1 MTKKI
6 TATAAQN
13 LFFGMLFLLSLTTS
27 AQKFIVKDGLVTI
40 NKNVVYNKQQ
50 SKQILKELYS
60 TSNKITFASIKK
72 ETDRLGFEHET
83 LEQQFNLISV
93 AFAIIKIHSKNNRI
107 ESLSSGYSS
116 IPEKFNTNASLSAA
130 QALVIAQQNIG
141 ASSYLWEDQAAS
153 NELGYEKPVGELM
166 ILPPVYKKGTHK
178 LVYKFEIYSI
188 TPFGGGEY
196 YIDATT
202 GEILLF
208 DDKIKHAN
216 NLGANG
222 TVLTEADTKETYCLD
237 LEESA
242 ESNFMATG
250 SGDTRYSGNQNFET
264 RAELNGTFTL
274 NDDTRN
280 VFTRNAN
287 NLAPVGN
294 SLPYITNYTEFS
306 DNDNTWTSQEYDNA
320 AKDNAALDAHW
331 GMIQCYDYFNNV
343 HGRDSYDAAGS
354 ELRSYVHVDTNYDNA
369 FWFLNTMSYGDGGTY
384 FTPLTSLD
392 VAAHELGHGVT
403 QYSANLVYQ
412 GESGGLNEGFSDIWG
427 AAVEFTVKGNGNDT
441 NPNAEIWDI
450 GEEIGITGPLRSMS
464 NPNSQGQPDTY
475 QGSYW
480 SDTCVGCSDNG
491 GVHYNSGVLNYW
503 FYLISTGG
511 SGTNDNGDAFDV
523 TEIGISKSAL
533 ISYRTLDVYLT
544 SSSNFAAARVASMQA
559 TEDLY
564 GYCSQ
569 EFVSVVNAW
578 HAVGVGDAYQA
589 SLSLSETSA
598 CGSNSFV
605 ISGGTYPGGVYSGE
619 GVTDDGNGTSF
630 TFDPT
635 GLAVT
640 DYTVTYTLS
649 CGDVTSI
656 ATDTISLSDGAIDL
670 TCQSYTV
677 TLDQGGNASIIS
689 EDLISN
695 LVSDTSNYT
704 LNQTGTFNPQSI
716 TGTSVSLGDDSA
728 SSSIDIGF
736 PFTFYE
742 TQYTALYIASN
753 GFISFD
759 NSGTSGSSSWT
770 PTSLPGAGAP
780 NAIIAGVWDD
790 LSPNISGTIRYDVVG
805 TAPNRRFIVDF
816 IDVPT
821 YTDATPSAFEVTFQ
835 VQLFEGSNKIEI
847 HTTKADNDGAA
858 RTQGIESAS
867 GSAASSVFG
876 RNNVSWG
883 TTNDYV
889 AFIPDSIF
897 PDNCGNAV
905 SFSLN
910 KDAFT
915 CKDIGENLITITAD
929 DGNGSVTSCT
939 ATVTVVGELTS
950 FNGSW
955 DNGVPS
961 ATKMAVFNTNYDT
974 SSGDIDACSCEIAE
988 AVTLTIGA
996 GEYLKVEG
1004 NIKVDGSLIV
1014 EHQGSV
1020 VQVSEDAVVT
1030 NNGVININIT
1040 TPTLMPQDFMV
1051 LGTPM
1056 TIGVPQGVDTP
1067 IFRKFSHNTLAF
1079 RPHPGIQA
1087 LFADGTNFIDEDSND
1102 YSVYSSDFVPGT
1114 GYYVKP
1120 QASQTDGNQQY
1131 NLRYSDGTLNSGII
1145 TYALDYNTTGTG
1157 TGTASDNK
1165 NASPNVLSNP
1175 YASGI
1180 LANDFLLANDAV
1192 DELYFWEHNTAT
1204 SATFPGSDITNYNMA
1219 DISIFNATG
1228 FNPASTGSGASFG
1241 GTISS
1246 GQGFGV
1252 KNNGATSATGQ
1263 NIVFTNSMRTENNN
1277 SLRTPQGT
1285 DRIWLSLQSNEYDL
1299 HSTTLIGFTNNATP
1313 SFDPKYDSKRVGV
1326 PVSIYSHLP
1335 NGSETLAI
1343 QGRELFSEDKEVL
1356 LGFSSQ
1362 IDAVASLYTISI
1374 DNLEGVQISAAT
1386 VYLKDNYTGVVT
1398 NISDRDY
1405 TFSSDKGTFN
1415 ARFTLQ
1421 FIDQNQLGD
1430 SDIAIDNIVLFP
1442 NPASTG
1448 FTVVSPKSMLK
1459 SIEVFDVLGR
1469 KVILTKSNALT
1480 QRVDITS
1487 LKSAAYLV
1495 KITTQNGIVV
1505 KQLVKQ

>member
-1 MTKKI
+1 MKNIFLINYSKNI
-6 TATAAQN
+6 
-13 LFFGMLFLLSLTTS
+13 LFGLVMFSCSLVS
-27 AQKFIVKDGLVTI
+27 AQKFLVKDGLV
-40 NKNVVYNKQQ
+40 VVSKEFNYQKQQ
-50 SKQILKELYS
+50 QKELLKEVFS
-60 TSNKITFASIKK
+60 ASDKTSFMSLKTV
-72 ETDRLGFEHET
+72 TDRLGFEHET
-83 LEQQFNLISV
+83 FQQYFNTIPV
-93 AFAIIKIHSKNNRI
+93 AFGIVKTHSKGNRVASI
-107 ESLSSGYSS
+107 STGYSS
-116 IPEKFNTNASLSAA
+116 IPENFNTSASLSAN
-130 QALVIAQQNIG
+130 QAMVFAQQNIG
-141 ASSYLWEDQAAS
+141 ASSYLWEDLAAS
-153 NELGYEKPVGELM
+153 EALGYSKPLGTLM
-166 ILPPVYKKGTHK
+166 ILPPVYKKDVFK

-196 YIDATT
+196 YIDATS

-216 NLGANG
+216 NLGADG
-222 TVLTEADTKETYCLD
+222 SVLKDNNSKQTYSSEPEDAATFL
-237 LEESA
+237 
-242 ESNFMATG
+242 ATG

-306 DNDNTWTSQEYDNA
+306 DNDNSWTSQEYDNA

-354 ELRSYVHVDTNYDNA
+354 QLRSFVHVDTNYDNA

-427 AAVEFTVKGNGNDT
+427 AAVEFAVKGNGNDT

-464 NPNSQGQPDTY
+464 DPNSEGQPDTY

-480 SDTCVGCSDNG
+480 ANTCNGCSDNG

-503 FYLISTGG
+503 FYLISAGG

-559 TEDLY
+559 TADLY

-578 HAVGVGDAYQA
+578 HAVGVGEAYQA

-598 CGSNSFV
+598 CGSNSLV

-635 GLAVT
+635 GLAVA
-640 DYTVTYTLS
+640 DYTVTYTLT
-649 CGDVTSI
+649 CADVTSI

-695 LVSDTSNYT
+695 LVSDTSIYT

-716 TGTSVSLGDDSA
+716 TGTTVSLGDDSA

-759 NSGTSGSSSWT
+759 NSGTSGVSSYT

-790 LSPNISGTIRYDVVG
+790 LSPNISGTIKYDVVG

-821 YTDATPSAFEVTFQ
+821 WTNSPPSAFEVTFQ

-867 GSAASSVFG
+867 GSAAVSVFG
-876 RNNVSWG
+876 RNNISWG
-883 TTNDYV
+883 ATNDYV

-905 SFSLN
+905 SFSLD

-915 CKDIGENLITITAD
+915 CKDIGDNLITITAD
-929 DGNGSVTSCT
+929 DGNGSVSSCT
-939 ATVTVVGELTS
+939 ATVTVVGDSTS

-955 DNGVPS
+955 DNGIPS
-961 ATKMAVFNTNYDT
+961 TTKMAVFNTNYDT
-974 SSGDIDACSCEIAE
+974 SLGDIDACSCEIAE
-988 AVTLTIGA
+988 SVTLTVGS

-1014 EHQGSV
+1014 EHQGSII
-1020 VQVSEDAVVT
+1020 QVSEDAVVT
-1030 NNGVININIT
+1030 NNGVINVDIT
-1040 TPTLMPQDFMV
+1040 TPTLKPQDFMV
-1051 LGTPM
+1051 LGSPM
-1056 TIGVPQGVDTP
+1056 SSGAPQGVDTP
-1067 IFRKFSHNTLAF
+1067 IFRMFNHNTLAF
-1079 RPHPGIQA
+1079 RPHPAIQA
-1087 LFADGTNFIDEDSND
+1087 LYADGTNFIDEDSND
-1102 YSVYSSDFVPGT
+1102 YTVYNSDFVPGT

-1120 QASQTDGNQQY
+1120 QASPTDGNQQY
-1131 NLRYSDGTLNSGII
+1131 NLRYSEGTLNSGMVS
-1145 TYALDYNTTGTG
+1145 YDLEYNTTGTG

-1180 LANDFLLANDAV
+1180 SANDFMVANDAV

-1204 SATFPGSDITNYNMA
+1204 TATFPGSDITNYNMA
-1219 DISIFNATG
+1219 DISIFNAIG
-1228 FNPASTGSGASFG
+1228 FNPASTGSGASFQ

-1246 GQGFGV
+1246 SQGFGI
-1252 KNNGATSATGQ
+1252 KNNGATTGTGQ
-1263 NIVFTNSMRTENNN
+1263 RVVFTNSMRTQINTT
-1277 SLRTPQGT
+1277 LRTPQGT
-1285 DRIWLSLQSNEYDL
+1285 QRILLFLKNNEYEL
-1299 HSTTLIGFTNNATP
+1299 QSTTLIGFTNNATQE
-1313 SFDPKYDSKRVGV
+1313 FDPGYDSKRVGV

-1335 NGSETLAI
+1335 DGSESLAI
-1343 QGRELFSEDKEVL
+1343 QGREMFSEDKEVL

-1362 IDAVASLYTISI
+1362 IDQGASTYTIGI
-1374 DNLEGVQISAAT
+1374 NKLEGGEISAST
-1386 VYLKDNYTGVVT
+1386 VYLKDNYTGDVL
-1398 NISDRDY
+1398 NISERDY
-1405 TFSSDKGTFN
+1405 TFTSEKGTFN
-1415 ARFTLQ
+1415 SRFTLQ
-1421 FIDQNQLGD
+1421 FTDQNALGGLD
-1430 SDIAIDNIVLFP
+1430 LALDKVVLFP
-1442 NPASTG
+1442 NPASTS
-1448 FTVVSPKSMLK
+1448 FTVVSPNTLLN
-1459 SIEVFDVLGR
+1459 SIEVFDILGR
-1469 KVILTKSNALT
+1469 KVLQTNSNTLSHS
-1480 QRVDITS
+1480 VDITS
-1487 LKSAAYLV
+1487 LKNATYLV
-1495 KITTQNGIVV
+1495 KITTQSGIVV